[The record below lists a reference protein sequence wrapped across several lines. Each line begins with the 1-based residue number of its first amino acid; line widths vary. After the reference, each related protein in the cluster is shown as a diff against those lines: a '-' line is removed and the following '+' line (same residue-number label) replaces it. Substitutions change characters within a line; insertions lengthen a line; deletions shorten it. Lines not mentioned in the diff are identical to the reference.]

1 MKPPPLPPSDV
12 VEKVARAIF
21 EARVDRLPACIASRE
36 MTDHERTTYSRM
48 ARAALRA
55 MATPERP

>member
-1 MKPPPLPPSDV
+1 MKPPPPLPSANV

-21 EARVDRLPACIASRE
+21 EARVDKLPICIAGRQ

-55 MATPERP
+55 MGVDP

>member
-12 VEKVARAIF
+12 VMKVAQAIF
-21 EARVDRLPACIASRE
+21 EARVDKLPACIAMRE
-36 MTDHERTTYSRM
+36 MTDHERVTYTRM

-55 MATPERP
+55 MAVTPP